1 MQPTTLEERFSTALH
16 TSARAWRQA
25 LDRRMKDLGVSQSG
39 WLAIAYIAKAEGPL
53 SQSDLA
59 SLVSV
64 EAATMVST
72 VDKLEKAGL
81 VIRVVSESDRRVKH
95 LKLTAD
101 GQALY
106 KKVRSKADAMR
117 AELLAAVDRQKLAE
131 VTEILE
137 YIQNIIE
144 AF

>member
-1 MQPTTLEERFSTALH
+1 MQPTSLEERFSTSLH

-95 LKLTAD
+95 LKLTPD

-144 AF
+144 TF

>member
-1 MQPTTLEERFSTALH
+1 
-16 TSARAWRQA
+16 
-25 LDRRMKDLGVSQSG
+25 
-39 WLAIAYIAKAEGPL
+39 
-53 SQSDLA
+53 
-59 SLVSV
+59 
-64 EAATMVST
+64 MVST

>member
-95 LKLTAD
+95 LKLTPD

-144 AF
+144 TF